1 MKSYKALMKLQRHPF
16 LTSALEVG
24 AWLASRSARF
34 TPEKRTP
41 LPIRRLRM
49 L

>member
-1 MKSYKALMKLQRHPF
+1 MKSFNALMKLQRHQF

-24 AWLASRSARF
+24 AWLASRFARF

-41 LPIRRLRM
+41 VSIRRLRM
-49 L
+49 P